1 MAKKSNFDMDLGLDM
16 TSMTNIVTQVSKAAD
31 PTPITDTEEEPVE
44 ISNDVELDI
53 TNLDKILKV
62 REKKVNKWCPITIAE
77 EHLAIVNAL
86 KKHSKVEISVR
97 DVLYNIVE
105 SVLSQHNDKIK
116 EIVKKVEKAEIKKI
130 QERLKNYA

>member
-53 TNLDKILKV
+53 TSLDKILKV

>member
-31 PTPITDTEEEPVE
+31 PTPITDTEEEPIE